1 MLIIIIL
8 ILVILLFLVFINT
21 KEGYKNSKKSDN
33 IPISNNNINNIN
45 NIIRDISLEDKKNDK
60 KLGTKVYKYDFVD
73 GEQPLNGL
81 GPSYEQNYPSTL
93 PSVNNMF
100 VVPDLSVE
108 YVNLLNTRNNR
119 YY

>member
-21 KEGYKNSKKSDN
+21 KECYKKDENKM
-33 IPISNNNINNIN
+33 IPISNISNNNIN
-45 NIIRDISLEDKKNDK
+45 NIIRDISIEDKKNDK

-100 VVPDLSVE
+100 VVPDLSVD
-108 YVNLLNTRNNR
+108 YVNLLNTKNNK